1 LKKEVLGHITLLGAQ
16 IIYALNYSIAKDL
29 MPNFMQPF
37 ALVLFRIIGAG
48 LLFWIAACFIKNK
61 PIEKEDRWK
70 VFGLAMCGVL
80 INQVFFIW
88 GLSHTEPINS
98 AIIMISNPVIV
109 FVFMALLLKE
119 RIKPLRL
126 IGLLLAV
133 SGAVSLLLFKGHF
146 EFGSDT
152 IKGDAMTLINAS
164 SWAIFLIYAKPM
176 MQKYHPITLMRWLF
190 LIGAVFIIPIGYNQ
204 TSEVNWYIFT
214 PHAWF
219 ALGFVVVAT
228 TFLAYL
234 LNVIGLNYL
243 NAASASAYIYLQPF
257 LASFIAILLQKDS
270 LSLTKIVSGLLIIS
284 GLYLVNYKKIKSI
297 NT

>member
-1 LKKEVLGHITLLGAQ
+1 LNKELRGHITLLAAQ

-29 MPNFMQPF
+29 MPDFLQPF

-48 LLFWIAACFIKNK
+48 ILFWIASGFIKNK
-61 PIEKEDRWK
+61 PIEKQDRWK
-70 VFGLAMCGVL
+70 LLGLALCGIL

-88 GLSHTEPINS
+88 GLSLTEPINS

-109 FVFMALLLKE
+109 VVLMAFLLKE
-119 RIKPLRL
+119 RIKPLRIL
-126 IGLLLAV
+126 GLFLALC
-133 SGAVSLLLFKGHF
+133 GAISLLLFKGRF
-146 EFGSDT
+146 ELGSST
-152 IKGDAMTLINAS
+152 VTGDIMTLINAT
-164 SWAIFLIYAKPM
+164 SWAFFLIYAKPM

-190 LIGAVFIIPIGYNQ
+190 LIGTVCIIPVGYQQAN
-204 TSEVNWYIFT
+204 EVNWAVFT

-234 LNVIGLNYL
+234 LNVIGLKDL

-257 LASFIAILLQKDS
+257 LASFIAMLMQKDA
-270 LSLTKIVSGLLIIS
+270 LTPTKIVSGLLIIS
-284 GLYLVNYKKIKSI
+284 GLYLVNHKLAKS
-297 NT
+297 